1 MIKNRL
7 ISSLRTII
15 TTLLYVIANI
25 AAVYAVDYISADFT
39 IGPWYNAVLI
49 VIIVAIA
56 NSLLWPIFRRFMM
69 KIIIFTFGI
78 GSLFINSI
86 IFYIASLFIPG
97 VSAGI
102 YGVLQ
107 VPIVMAI
114 FTTFVTNIT
123 NTNYY
128 ERYIKNIFR
137 YASKQKTSY
146 KKIYPG
152 LIMVEIDG
160 LSINTLKKAIG
171 KGVMP
176 NIERWIGENTHTLKG
191 WETDLSSQ
199 TGASQAGILHG
210 NNTDIVAYRWVEKEN
225 DNKIIVSGK
234 LSDAPQIEKKI
245 SNGEGLLVNGISI
258 ANMFSGD
265 SEIQTLTSSKL
276 NGLANIYSK
285 TLNAVFLDA
294 YNFQRLF
301 ILFLWDIILEFSSQF
316 VHKVKNIKPRL
327 RRTIVY
333 AAVRAGANVV
343 LREVTT
349 DVLTSEI
356 LTGNIDS
363 AYATFMGYDEIAH
376 HSGAEDRDVW
386 SALKKIDQQFAKLT
400 SAIEMSD
407 REYKFVVLSDHGQSK
422 GATFKQRYG
431 MTLGN
436 YVRRLLPDD
445 LKMFKMEYNID
456 HFRDA
461 IIPENKQIRNFK
473 ERMGD
478 IRGDL
483 FGDFE
488 SLQNIREG
496 IEKRKP
502 AIIFENEQYQN
513 LRNKYTNSLEYIK
526 GHETSQ
532 QSTKKEKD
540 SELIVLGS
548 GNLGLI
554 YLTQWKQRLSYEEIV
569 MLFPDLIPGLVK
581 HPGIGFLLVNSIA
594 NGGMIIGENG
604 IYYLENDEIV
614 GENPLEGFGKNAA
627 MHLKRQNS
635 FNNMPDVLVN
645 SFYDSESDEVCAFE
659 ELIGSHGGLG
669 GNQTKPFILYPSNPI
684 FPQRFHQ
691 NLLFYPC
698 FQGLPAD
705 NQDSILSVLH
715 LNCCMSSAQRDSG

>member
-25 AAVYAVDYISADFT
+25 AAVYAVDYISTDFT

-513 LRNKYTNSLEYIK
+513 LRNKYTNSLDYIK

-669 GNQTKPFILYPSNPI
+669 GNQTKPFILYPSEWGDPGELVGSESI
-684 FPQRFHQ
+684 YHFLKEEIR
-691 NLLFYPC
+691 NL
-698 FQGLPAD
+698 
-705 NQDSILSVLH
+705 NS
-715 LNCCMSSAQRDSG
+715 